1 MHVFMNVYDY
11 NQYFLKMIKL
21 QDGKYNQCDFTAWH
35 WHHHKWYLP
44 YTLNIH
50 NTNCQLFNVDSVVAF
65 PVCGIKLLSTTT
77 KKGSLIWLCRTYGA
91 WSLTLHTH
99 SNHLRIV
106 CVAKWETH
114 KRVGYRGAVNASQW
128 KPFPSMRIHQ
138 QQNFVVLYSLDS
150 GLVFMKNEHE
160 FIW

>member
-21 QDGKYNQCDFTAWH
+21 QDGNYNQCVFTAWH
-35 WHHHKWYLP
+35 WHHHKLYLP

-138 QQNFVVLYSLDS
+138 QRNFVVSYSLDS